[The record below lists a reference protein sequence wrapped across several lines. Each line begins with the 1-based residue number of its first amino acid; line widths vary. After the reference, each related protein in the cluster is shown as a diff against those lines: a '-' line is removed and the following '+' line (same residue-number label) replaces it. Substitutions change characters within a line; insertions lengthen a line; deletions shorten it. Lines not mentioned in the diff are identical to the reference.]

1 MRFATLR
8 VLACTAF
15 AGAYG
20 AAQATGG
27 ALPPLQVPAK
37 TLPVP
42 SDVSPEMQKI
52 IAAPRNPTWNVL
64 WKTGEEWRA
73 AANAQATKTV
83 QGLPAM
89 RERLHV
95 AVKPATIDG
104 V

>member
-1 MRFATLR
+1 METVRGTYPMKATGLLLLACATL
-8 VLACTAF
+8 LCANADP
-15 AGAYG
+15 
-20 AAQATGG
+20 QSSNG
-27 ALPPLQVPAK
+27 ALPPEQVPAK

-42 SDVSPEMQKI
+42 TDVSPGMQRI

-73 AANAQATKTV
+73 AANTQAAKTV

-95 AVKPATIDG
+95 
-104 V
+104 